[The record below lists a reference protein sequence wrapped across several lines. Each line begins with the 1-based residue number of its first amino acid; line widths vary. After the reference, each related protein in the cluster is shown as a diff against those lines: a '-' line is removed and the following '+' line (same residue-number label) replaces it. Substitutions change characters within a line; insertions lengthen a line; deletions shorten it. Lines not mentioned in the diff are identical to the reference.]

1 MAQDTRSICENQL
14 YLIYWQQ
21 IFRKW
26 KYNAIANWI
35 LQNIWNYSGINLT
48 NGVCKLFTL
57 KAINIAENNQSRPQ
71 CLKMKKKKQVMV
83 YIYNRILNSRKKEYI
98 SATCHSS
105 RHKFKEARH

>member
-1 MAQDTRSICENQL
+1 MPQDTRAICENQL

-26 KYNAIANWI
+26 KYNVLLKYNAIANWI

-71 CLKMKKKKQVMV
+71 CLKMKKKKLWCT
-83 YIYNRILNSRKKEYI
+83 YITEY
-98 SATCHSS
+98 
-105 RHKFKEARH
+105 